1 MLSDASA
8 KAALRR
14 DLLRARA
21 EAHRR
26 DPQAGVTLA
35 AQWPQD
41 WRLAAGC
48 CVAGYWPLAG
58 EIDPR
63 PLLRRLAGQGA
74 RLCLPVMQGAGKP
87 LLFRAW
93 RDGDPLGSGAFGVS
107 EPVESAAPCD
117 PDVILVPLVGADL
130 RGHRMGFGQGFYD
143 RTLCSLRMRRKI
155 SAVGLA
161 HSVQIVGD
169 LPVEPHDECLDA
181 LITESGFYPIRSSE
195 YREAGPDDV
204 HGDP

>member
-1 MLSDASA
+1 MPSDASA
-8 KAALRR
+8 KAALRQ
-14 DLLRARA
+14 DLIRARA
-21 EAHRR
+21 EAHQRN
-26 DPQAGVTLA
+26 PEAGITLA

-41 WRLAAGC
+41 WRLPAGC

-63 PLLRRLAGQGA
+63 PLMRRLADQGA

-93 RDGDPLGSGAFGVS
+93 RDGDQLGSGAFGVS

-117 PDVILVPLVGADL
+117 PDVILLPLVGADL
-130 RGHRMGFGQGFYD
+130 DGHRMGFGQGFYD
-143 RTLCSLRMRRKI
+143 RTLCSLRMRRRVL
-155 SAVGLA
+155 AVGLA
-161 HSVQIVGD
+161 HSVQIVPV

-181 LITESGFYPIRSSE
+181 LITERGFYPIKASE
-195 YREAGPDDV
+195 YRDAGPDDV